1 MGVEYQS
8 GKVKRFWR
16 WMVVLVAQ
24 FCEYTKYHR
33 TAHSKMVKM
42 VNLVVYISP

>member
-24 FCEYTKYHR
+24 FCEYMKCHR

-42 VNLVVYISP
+42 VNFVVYISP